1 MKKLII
7 LPILFLAACGGNDKV
22 WKDYQCKGKNAPAS
36 VKARFFD
43 GGAEIDVAGREKQT
57 LKQAV
62 SASGA
67 KYAVKGAEFWTKGDW
82 ARLTLGKASY
92 ECALKK

>member
-7 LPILFLAACGGNDKV
+7 LPILLLASCGGNDNV
-22 WKDYQCKGKNAPAS
+22 WKDYECKGKNAPAS

-43 GGAEIDVAGREKQT
+43 GGAEIDIAGRGKET

-67 KYAVKGAEFWTKGDW
+67 RYAEKKTEFWTKGNW
-82 ARLTLGKASY
+82 ARLTLGKVSY
-92 ECALKK
+92 ECTLK